1 MRRLVAMAVL
11 VAGCL
16 GDGTGAR
23 AETLEEALTAAYLSN
38 PQLLARRAQGRA
50 VNESVPQ
57 ALANWR
63 PTASLSLTGTR
74 GRYESST
81 SSPIEQVR
89 TGRTGTVTVTQQ
101 LYRGGRTVAA
111 TRQAEAKVLAD
122 WAELTTIEQT
132 VLKETVEAYL
142 NVVREK
148 AVLDL
153 NINNEQVLQRQLEA
167 TRDRFRVGEITQTD
181 VAQAEA
187 RLARATATRL
197 GAEGTLQSNR
207 ATYERLVGAAPGA
220 LTFPPVSSRLPQS
233 LQEATEAALST
244 NPDLKKAEY
253 TAQAARHGI
262 DLVRGALRPTVSLE
276 GKLGRTWDQSSRD
289 SRSESAE
296 ILLKVNVPLYQQGA
310 AYASLRESKHTAGQ
324 RRLESDQAR
333 RTVTESVTQAWENLQ
348 SARAQIDSFRTQITA
363 AEVALEGVKRES
375 QVGSRT
381 VLDVLNA
388 EQELVDARVELVKAE
403 HTELLNEY
411 QLLSAVGRMTARD
424 LALAVDVYD
433 PAAHYHAVR
442 NQWVGSSAEA
452 EKDAKNLKNP

>member
-1 MRRLVAMAVL
+1 MRRLVAVAIL
-11 VAGCL
+11 VTGCL
-16 GDGTGAR
+16 DNGTGAR

-63 PTASLSLTGTR
+63 PTAKVSLSGAR

-81 SSPIEQVR
+81 SFPIEQIR
-89 TGRTGTVTVTQQ
+89 TGRTGTVTVTQP

-122 WAELTTIEQT
+122 WADLTMIEQT
-132 VLKETVEAYL
+132 VLKDTVEAYL
-142 NVVREK
+142 TVVRDK
-148 AVLDL
+148 AVLDF

-187 RLARATATRL
+187 RLAGATATRL
-197 GAEGTLQSNR
+197 GAEGTLQSSR

-220 LTFPPVSSRLPQS
+220 LAFPSASPHLPQS
-233 LQEATEAALST
+233 LQEATEVALSA
-244 NPDLKKAEY
+244 NPDVKKAQY
-253 TAQAARHGI
+253 TAQAANHGI
-262 DLVRGALRPTVSLE
+262 DLVRGELRPTVSLD
-276 GKLGRTWDQSSRD
+276 GMLGRTWDQSSRD
-289 SRSESAE
+289 SRTESVE
-296 ILLKVNVPLYQQGA
+296 VLLKVSVPLYQHGA
-310 AYASLRESKHTAGQ
+310 VYARLRESKHTAGQ

-333 RTVTESVTQAWENLQ
+333 RTVIETVTQAWENLQ
-348 SARAQIDSFRTQITA
+348 SARAQIDSFHTQITA
-363 AEVALEGVKRES
+363 AEVALEGVTRES

-388 EQELVDARVELVKAE
+388 EQELVDARVSLVKAE
-403 HTELLNEY
+403 HTELLAEY
-411 QLLSAVGRMTARD
+411 QLLSSVGWMTARD
-424 LALAVDVYD
+424 LGLAVDVYD
-433 PAAHYHAVR
+433 PETHYHAVR
-442 NQWVGSSAEA
+442 DQWVGSSAEA
-452 EKDAKNLKNP
+452 EKDAKILKNP